1 MSEEV
6 NVRVVETAAED
17 ANKDNARVLAEQA
30 FNAFMSVYPK
40 YVKYVNSLSSSD
52 LKKLM
57 IYGFRNPFM
66 REPVSFNSSLATDV
80 YNLSKVIRAA
90 QDLMFL
96 VGVQA
101 GVADPVEAASL
112 GEAMTAEIETAKK
125 EEETKND

>member
-1 MSEEV
+1 
-6 NVRVVETAAED
+6 
-17 ANKDNARVLAEQA
+17 
-30 FNAFMSVYPK
+30 MSVYPK
-40 YVKYVNSLSSSD
+40 YVKYVNSLSGSD

-66 REPVSFNSSLATDV
+66 REPVSFNSPLATDV
-80 YNLSKVIRAA
+80 YHLSKVIRAA

-101 GVADPVEAASL
+101 GADDPVEAASL